1 MDESLIK
8 KSLEEK
14 FLRYLTIAST
24 SDEKS
29 KSIPS
34 SKGQIDLGKLLKD
47 ELENLGLEDVRQNEF
62 GVVSARLKS
71 NTKGKNPK
79 IGFVAHL
86 DTVDVGLNDQINP
99 IIIRDYDGSSIIQD
113 NIKNIIFDPGENPEI
128 LSYKG
133 DDIILSDGNS
143 VLGADNKAA
152 ISNIMTALEYLVKNP
167 KIKHGDIYIAF
178 VPDEEIGLRGVRK
191 IDFDKFDVD
200 YAYTIDSCQM
210 GELVLETFNACSANI
225 EIIGKT
231 AHPMNSKNN
240 LINPIMIAND
250 FINLLDKKATPENT
264 EGREGYIWVTDINS
278 TPLKCQ
284 IDLNIRDHN
293 KNLFEDKKDFIKK
306 SIDLLRDKY
315 PKARINLSMLDIYAN
330 IKYSINK
337 DNISCINKLKEA
349 FKRENIDIKQLAM
362 RGGTDG
368 SYLSSIGILTPNYFT
383 GAHNFHSNKEFLPI
397 NSFYKSTMITIAL
410 MKGENN

>member
-1 MDESLIK
+1 
-8 KSLEEK
+8 
-14 FLRYLTIAST
+14 
-24 SDEKS
+24 
-29 KSIPS
+29 
-34 SKGQIDLGKLLKD
+34 
-47 ELENLGLEDVRQNEF
+47 
-62 GVVSARLKS
+62 
-71 NTKGKNPK
+71 
-79 IGFVAHL
+79 
-86 DTVDVGLNDQINP
+86 
-99 IIIRDYDGSSIIQD
+99 
-113 NIKNIIFDPGENPEI
+113 
-128 LSYKG
+128 
-133 DDIILSDGNS
+133 
-143 VLGADNKAA
+143 
-152 ISNIMTALEYLVKNP
+152 
-167 KIKHGDIYIAF
+167 
-178 VPDEEIGLRGVRK
+178 
-191 IDFDKFDVD
+191 
-200 YAYTIDSCQM
+200 
-210 GELVLETFNACSANI
+210 
-225 EIIGKT
+225 
-231 AHPMNSKNN
+231 
-240 LINPIMIAND
+240 MIAND